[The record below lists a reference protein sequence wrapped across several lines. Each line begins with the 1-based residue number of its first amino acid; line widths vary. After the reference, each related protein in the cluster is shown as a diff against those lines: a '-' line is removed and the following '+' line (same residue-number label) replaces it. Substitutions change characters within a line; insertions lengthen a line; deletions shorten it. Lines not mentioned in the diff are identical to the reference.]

1 MHVADLL
8 IGFLLCRLKKWNSL
22 DEEIG
27 NFIYDKGIIMLLGW
41 KVDASAIL
49 YAQEFAAEL
58 NFSFM

>member
-1 MHVADLL
+1 MWL
-8 IGFLLCRLKKWNSL
+8 IYSLGFYYAGSKKWKIL

-27 NFIYDKGIIMLLGW
+27 NFIYGKGIIMLSGW

-58 NFSFM
+58 NFSFT